1 MGAISNLRS
10 ITPPKL
16 GWILDDPGRIEAFLS
31 SNPPPFDEKQ
41 EGPDFAADSTRYGLT
56 IRLEKSLDRLCY
68 LMTKRAWEETTSLDC
83 QALSDRFIYDTNVG
97 DGVASYLTAQQ
108 IAAVL
113 ALIKPLTQA
122 DLLVA
127 LRPRSDAMHAD
138 LVYPSDGTCYWR
150 WGEEDFPW
158 LWENFVRLRE
168 FYRAVVANGNAVL
181 SWLN

>member
-31 SNPPPFDEKQ
+31 SDPPPFDEKQ

-56 IRLEKSLDRLCY
+56 IRLEKSSDGLCY
-68 LMTKRAWEETTSLDC
+68 LLTRQAWEETPSLDC
-83 QALSDRFIYDTNVG
+83 TALSEQFVYETKVG
-97 DGVASYLTAQQ
+97 CCVASYLTAQQ
-108 IAAVL
+108 AAAVF
-113 ALIKPLTQA
+113 ALIEPLTQD
-122 DLLVA
+122 DLRRT
-127 LRPRSDAMHAD
+127 LRPRSDAMNAD
-138 LVYPSDGTCYWR
+138 LIYPSDGTSYWF
-150 WGEEDFPW
+150 WNEGDFPW

-168 FYRAVVANGNAVL
+168 FYRAVAANGNAVL